1 MEARDKCMFTNII
14 KKNLFFIYIFFNLKN
29 KNKNIGTTLKKGKTH
44 FILISVKSSYFYS
57 TYQL

>member
-1 MEARDKCMFTNII
+1 MYVYKHN
-14 KKNLFFIYIFFNLKN
+14 KKNVFYIFFNLKN
-29 KNKNIGTTLKKGKTH
+29 KNINIGTTLKKGKTH